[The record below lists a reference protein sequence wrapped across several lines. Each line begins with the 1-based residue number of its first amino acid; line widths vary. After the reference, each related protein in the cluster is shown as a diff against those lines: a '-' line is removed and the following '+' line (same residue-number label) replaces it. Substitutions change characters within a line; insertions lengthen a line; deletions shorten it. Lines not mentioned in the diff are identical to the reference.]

1 MTKFKSG
8 DKVERT
14 WVVGDSTTQLTGI
27 ERWGIYTVDIVCGDC
42 ISLVESFQPGFAFS
56 SERFELAEEQDDP
69 LPPAPGSVRYNDEYP
84 NRSAY
89 KQTWLD
95 VKQDD
100 NRVYIETG
108 QYGESNGVGMVLS
121 ADAALQLAH
130 DLTRMAMEI
139 KRKEKQQQRKT
150 TLSPAIVHPYGE

>member
-1 MTKFKSG
+1 MKHFKNG
-8 DKVERT
+8 ADVVVVEEVADFR
-14 WVVGDSTTQLTGI
+14 VGDTH
-27 ERWGIYTVDIVCGDC
+27 TVDYVDRYGRVWLDCGGWLQAKRLR
-42 ISLVESFQPGFAFS
+42 LV
-56 SERFELAEEQDDP
+56 EQDDP
-69 LPPAPGSVRYNDEYP
+69 LPPAPESVRYNDEYP

-100 NRVYIETG
+100 NQVYIETG
-108 QYGESNGVGMVLS
+108 QYGESKGVGMVLS

-139 KRKEKQQQRKT
+139 KRKEKHN
-150 TLSPAIVHPYGE
+150 A